1 MTQLELKLAER
12 NDHGYEL
19 RRRRHEYFLVLSV
32 FHDSYQNK

>member
-19 RRRRHEYFLVLSV
+19 RRRRHERCHTQFYVGLQTVT
-32 FHDSYQNK
+32 